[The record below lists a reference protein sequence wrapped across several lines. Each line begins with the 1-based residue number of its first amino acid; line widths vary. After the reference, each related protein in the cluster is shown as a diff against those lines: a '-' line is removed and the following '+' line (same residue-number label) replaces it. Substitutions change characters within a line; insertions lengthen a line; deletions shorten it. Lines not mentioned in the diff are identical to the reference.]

1 MAKQTDSKQIDN
13 FGNVKMAQTDMK
25 NSHLHGATG
34 IPTSGLTS
42 LFSSFVAYNYSI
54 NKSTC
59 DSPYRSSA

>member
-1 MAKQTDSKQIDN
+1 MAKQTDSMQIDN
-13 FGNVKMAQTDMK
+13 FGNIKMAQTDMK

-42 LFSSFVAYNYSI
+42 QFSSFVAYNYSI

-59 DSPYRSSA
+59 DFPYRSSA